1 MDGIMNLTRRHL
13 FAQALALSVSNPLS
27 LLAAPKLDFPFTL
40 GVASGEPE
48 HDGIVLW
55 TRLAPQPAASPVLPN
70 ANIEVRWEIA
80 EDDAFAK
87 VVRKGK
93 AAATPMLAHSVHVE
107 AGGLKPA
114 RWYHYRFTA
123 AGHRSP
129 TGRFKTAP
137 APGDET
143 TPLKFAFASCQQWTQ
158 GLWTAYQHMSE
169 EDLDLVIH
177 LGDYIYEQG
186 YRGQVR
192 PDGHEETFTLAD
204 YRNRH
209 ALYKS
214 DPLLQRAHARFPWAT
229 TWDDHEVSNNYAN
242 DIQEKGQPRAEFME
256 RRASA
261 YQAYYE
267 HMPLRRAQIN
277 AGSRMT
283 LHRRLDFG
291 QMVRVHML
299 DTRQYRTDQVCGDA
313 SKPACPELQNP
324 QQTLLGAGQERW
336 LEGNLQSSKAKWDL
350 LGQQILVTLQDFDPT
365 ESITYNMDSWSGY
378 PLARERLVATLQKA
392 QRNAVI
398 ITGDVHA
405 SWVGQLH
412 TEPLNL
418 KSPCVAAEFVG
429 TSISSGG
436 DGSDMTPRGEGVL
449 RANPQIRYFNA
460 RRGYVRCEATPSR
473 FRADYRLV
481 EYVTRPGSPIAT
493 KVSWTVEPG
502 RLIPERS

>member
-1 MDGIMNLTRRHL
+1 MLITRRGL
-13 FAQALALSVSNPLS
+13 FAQALALSTSNPLS
-27 LLAAPKLDFPFTL
+27 LLAAPKIDFPF
-40 GVASGEPE
+40 GIGIASGEPT

-55 TRLAPQPAASPVLPN
+55 TRLLSASTPLPD
-70 ANIEVRWEIA
+70 ANVEVQWEIA
-80 EDDAFAK
+80 EDEGFSK

-107 AGGLKPA
+107 AGGLKAA

-123 AGHRSP
+123 GRHQSP
-129 TGRFKTAP
+129 KGRFKTAP
-137 APGDET
+137 KPADES
-143 TPLKFAFASCQQWTQ
+143 TPLNFAFASCQQWTQ

-169 EDLDLVIH
+169 ENLDLVVH

-186 YRGQVR
+186 YRGTIRTTGQ
-192 PDGHEETFTLAD
+192 EETFTLTD

-214 DPLLQRAHARFPWAT
+214 DPLLQKAHAQFPWVV

-242 DIQEKGQPRAEFME
+242 DIQEKGQPRAEFLE
-256 RRASA
+256 RRASG

-267 HMPLRRAQIN
+267 HMPLRRAQMN
-277 AGSRMT
+277 TGSRLM

-291 QMVRVHML
+291 RMVRLNML

-313 SKPACPELQNP
+313 SKPACPELANP
-324 QQTLLGAGQERW
+324 AQTLLGANQEQW
-336 LEGNLQSSKAKWDL
+336 LEGSLQSSSAKWDV

-365 ESITYNMDSWSGY
+365 PGETFNMDSWSGY
-378 PLARERLVATLQKA
+378 PLARQRLVNALQSAK
-392 QRNAVI
+392 RNAVI

-412 TEPLNL
+412 TEPLNV

-436 DGSDMTPRGEGVL
+436 DGADITPRGEDVL
-449 RANPQIRYFNA
+449 RVNPQIRYFNA
-460 RRGYVRCEATPSR
+460 RRGYVRCSATPSA
-473 FRADYRLV
+473 FRADYRLLD
-481 EYVTRPGSPIAT
+481 YVTKPGSPIAT
-493 KVSWTVEPG
+493 KVSWTVEPD
-502 RLIPERS
+502 RLMPERS

>member
-1 MDGIMNLTRRHL
+1 MNVTRRTL
-13 FAQALALSVSNPLS
+13 FAQALALSASNPLS
-27 LLAAPKLDFPFTL
+27 LLAAPKIDFPFTL
-40 GVASGEPE
+40 GVASGEPA

-55 TRLAPQPAASPVLPN
+55 TRLAPKPDDAAALPN

-80 EDDAFAK
+80 EDESFSK

-93 AAATPMLAHSVHVE
+93 TAATPMLAHSVHVE
-107 AGGLKPA
+107 ADGLKPA

-129 TGRFKTAP
+129 AGRFKTA
-137 APGDET
+137 AAAGDET

-158 GLWTAYQHMSE
+158 GLWTAYQHMAE
-169 EDLDLVIH
+169 EELDLVVH

-186 YRGQVR
+186 YRGDVR
-192 PDGHEETFTLAD
+192 TTGREEIFSLSD

-209 ALYKS
+209 SLYKT
-214 DPLLQRAHARFPWAT
+214 DPLLQKAHARFAWAT
-229 TWDDHEVSNNYAN
+229 TWDDHEVSNNYAG
-242 DIQEKGQPRAEFME
+242 DIQEKGQPRAEFLE

-267 HMPLRRAQIN
+267 HMPLRRAQMN
-277 AGSRMT
+277 QGSRMT

-291 QMVRVHML
+291 QMVRLHML
-299 DTRQYRTDQVCGDA
+299 DTRQYRTDQVCGDG
-313 SKPACPELQNP
+313 SKPACPELKNP
-324 QQTLLGAGQERW
+324 EQTLLGPEQEKW
-336 LEGNLQSSKAKWDL
+336 LEGNLQGSRAKWDV
-350 LGQQILVTLQDFDPT
+350 LGQQILVTLQDFDPN
-365 ESITYNMDSWSGY
+365 EGITYNMDSWSGY
-378 PLARERLVATLQKA
+378 PIARERLVAALQNSK
-392 QRNAVI
+392 RNAVI

-412 TEPLNL
+412 TEAQDV
-418 KSPCVAAEFVG
+418 KSACVAAEFVG

-436 DGSDMTPRGEGVL
+436 DGFDMTPRGEDVL
-449 RANPQIRYFNA
+449 RVNPQIRYFNA
-460 RRGYVRCEATPSR
+460 RRGYVRCEAAPTS

-481 EYVTRPGSPIAT
+481 DYVTRPGAPVAT